1 MQAADAKIKFSLKG
15 NMNEPMIETTI
26 SNRPPWERPF
36 WKPTKG
42 KGFIF
47 FYLIAIHVLAVTGLI
62 LFPLPSLRVAGLALL
77 FVCLGGLGTT
87 VCYHRTLSHRTVKLN
102 KVIEQVLIFCAM
114 FNGSGAPAS
123 WVAYH
128 RHHHSKSDTPE
139 DISSPTHG
147 GFWWAHLRWL
157 YQSPRADTQYWCPE
171 FNQGIYK
178 VWTYAEVPV
187 ILLSLFC
194 GAALGWQGFFWI
206 GAVRLIYSLHMQ
218 CFVNSLTHLGHSA
231 DGDTSQNVWW
241 LGPLQMAAWGENWHR
256 NHHSNA
262 GSARFGLRWWQ
273 IDFGWYFIRALEAT
287 GFAHNVRRP
296 RPANQTVAN

>member
-1 MQAADAKIKFSLKG
+1 MQTTDLEVTPSLKE
-15 NMNEPMIETTI
+15 NMDPSTVEPAIVK
-26 SNRPPWERPF
+26 SYPWERPF

-47 FYLIAIHVLAVTGLI
+47 FYLIAIHVLAITGLI
-62 LFPLPSLRVAGLALL
+62 LFPIPSLRVIALTL
-77 FVCLGGLGTT
+77 IFSWLGGLGTT

-102 KVIEQVLIFCAM
+102 KVIEHMLIFFAM

-128 RHHHSKSDTPE
+128 RHHHSKSDTPD

-157 YQSPRADTQYWCPE
+157 YQSPRADANHWCPE
-171 FNQGIYK
+171 FNKGIYK

-187 ILLSLFC
+187 VLLSLFS
-194 GAALGWQGFFWI
+194 GAILGWQGFFWM
-206 GAVRLIYSLHMQ
+206 GAIRLVYSLHMQ
-218 CFVNSLTHLGHSA
+218 CFVNSLTHLGHA
-231 DGDTSQNVWW
+231 GDGDTSQNVWW
-241 LGPLQMAAWGENWHR
+241 LGPLQMSGWGENWHR

-273 IDFGWYFIRALEAT
+273 VDVGWYVIWILEAV

-296 RPANQTVAN
+296 RAANQTVTN